1 MFDGKTRGQREVQLR
16 VRLAKSGFH
25 GRGLRR
31 AREEKTEVTGAFGPG
46 GNVVMQPGGNFE
58 PGDAGYPARSFLSIE
73 FLEDSAA
80 GHGDHHYTG
89 SGFFALSAATGHLQ
103 SVAQQEFLES
113 DGFVVAGDT
122 KA

>member
-1 MFDGKTRGQREVQLR
+1 
-16 VRLAKSGFH
+16 
-25 GRGLRR
+25 
-31 AREEKTEVTGAFGPG
+31 
-46 GNVVMQPGGNFE
+46 MQPGGNFE

-89 SGFFALSAATGHLQ
+89 SGFFAWSAATGHLQ

-113 DGFVVAGDT
+113 DGFVVAGDA